1 MKRSLSSI
9 IFKSA
14 DIRQPVTEE
23 NVAPANALSSDAL
36 SSDDGY
42 TSGETSSSKRRKEGA
57 YSPDFSSDRSSPF
70 ASTGPNSPNIF
81 NTFRDSYTYIRPSI
95 DQWKVLIDDA
105 IKSSQVSQAAEEERV
120 VATDKFSNVKD
131 QIATEIQK
139 MNIGTLDA
147 SQSSLINDIKSVF
160 ASELPSA
167 KEQLQVINTI
177 LSHYCAAHSRCVG
190 RLMKNNGSNNLN
202 LTACHSENLGQ
213 GVPDIDRLCEDIDV
227 SLTF

>member
-1 MKRSLSSI
+1 MKRSLSCI
-9 IFKSA
+9 FFKSS
-14 DIRQPVTEE
+14 DIKQRVTEE
-23 NVAPANALSSDAL
+23 NTAPANAS

-57 YSPDFSSDRSSPF
+57 DSTDFSSDRSSPY

-81 NTFRDSYTYIRPSI
+81 DTSRDSYTNIGSSI

-105 IKSSQVSQAAEEERV
+105 IKSSQVSQAAVEERGG
-120 VATDKFSNVKD
+120 ATDKFSNVRD

-139 MNIGTLDA
+139 MNIETLNA
-147 SQSSLINDIKSVF
+147 SQSKLIDDVKSVF

-167 KEQLQVINTI
+167 KEQLKAINTI
-177 LSHYCAAHSRCVG
+177 LSHYCAHSLRDG
-190 RLMKNNGSNNLN
+190 GLMKNNGSNNLN
-202 LTACHSENLGQ
+202 LTDCDSKNLAQ
-213 GVPDIDRLCEDIDV
+213 SVPDIDRLCEFIDV

>member
-1 MKRSLSSI
+1 MKRSLSNR
-9 IFKSA
+9 FFEPA
-14 DIRQPVTEE
+14 DIKQPVTEE
-23 NVAPANALSSDAL
+23 NTAPANAS

-57 YSPDFSSDRSSPF
+57 DSTDFSSDRSSPY

-81 NTFRDSYTYIRPSI
+81 DTSRDSYTDIRPSI

-105 IKSSQVSQAAEEERV
+105 IKSSQVSQAAVEERGG
-120 VATDKFSNVKD
+120 ATDKFSNVRD

-139 MNIGTLDA
+139 MNIETLDA
-147 SQSSLINDIKSVF
+147 SQSKLIDDVKSVF

-167 KEQLQVINTI
+167 KEQLKAINTI
-177 LSHYCAAHSRCVG
+177 LSHYCAHSLRAG
-190 RLMKNNGSNNLN
+190 GLMKNNGSNNLN
-202 LTACHSENLGQ
+202 LTDCDSKNLAQ
-213 GVPDIDRLCEDIDV
+213 SVPDIDRLCEFIDV

>member
-1 MKRSLSSI
+1 MKRSLSCI
-9 IFKSA
+9 FFKSA
-14 DIRQPVTEE
+14 DTKQPVTEE
-23 NVAPANALSSDAL
+23 NTAPANASA
-36 SSDDGY
+36 SDDGY
-42 TSGETSSSKRRKEGA
+42 TSGETSWSKRRKEGA
-57 YSPDFSSDRSSPF
+57 DSTDILSDRSSPC

-81 NTFRDSYTYIRPSI
+81 DTFRDSYMDIRPSI
-95 DQWKVLIDDA
+95 NQWKVLIDDA
-105 IKSSQVSQAAEEERV
+105 IKSSQVSQAAEEERGG
-120 VATDKFSNVKD
+120 ATDKFSNVKD

-139 MNIGTLDA
+139 MNIETLDA

-190 RLMKNNGSNNLN
+190 GLMKNNGSNNLN